1 MCAGVGEAVAD
12 QDLPPLT
19 LYPVH
24 AWSQVK
30 QQQGHKMLIEKTL
43 EKKDQMESKK
53 RESIM
58 IVSVTQGG
66 GRTL

>member
-1 MCAGVGEAVAD
+1 
-12 QDLPPLT
+12 
-19 LYPVH
+19 
-24 AWSQVK
+24 
-30 QQQGHKMLIEKTL
+30 MLIEKTL